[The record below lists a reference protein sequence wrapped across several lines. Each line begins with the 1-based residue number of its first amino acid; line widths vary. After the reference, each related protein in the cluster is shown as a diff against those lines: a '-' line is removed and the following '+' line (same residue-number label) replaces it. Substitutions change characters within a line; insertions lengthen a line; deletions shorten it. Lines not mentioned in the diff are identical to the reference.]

1 MAQALEF
8 WWFDLPAVL
17 RPQSPWPPLR
27 YWVQIQAFGSRDGN
41 TTEKINVLRGCVM

>member
-8 WWFDLPAVL
+8 WWLNLPAVL

-27 YWVQIQAFGSRDGN
+27 HWVQIQAFDRDGN